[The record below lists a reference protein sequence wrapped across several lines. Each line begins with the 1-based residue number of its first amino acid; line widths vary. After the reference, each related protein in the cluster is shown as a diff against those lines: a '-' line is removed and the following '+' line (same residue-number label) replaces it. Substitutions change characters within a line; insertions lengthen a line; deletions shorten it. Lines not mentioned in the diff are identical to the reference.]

1 LAEHEQEGHFMQH
14 RCGFVLLSLMLF
26 GGTSLWAQS
35 NPNGVVPLHTSD
47 QPYLFLVRDPVVHA
61 DLQLSTA
68 DLQELN
74 AFNDQIDMEMWSMRN
89 KGPDTVNQTV
99 PRLISTTRRK
109 LASLL
114 TNEQNARIAQIELW
128 VLGMRSLLRD
138 DVAAQMNIDSAQQ
151 TSIRQ
156 IILETRKKIA
166 ELQKA
171 LNEGGDADALNR
183 QYREAQVRQQEDIV
197 AILSDE
203 QKQSWVALL
212 GKRIDV
218 SKLGRIKFKAPEIIS
233 AAGWVNS
240 EPLTLEKLKGKVVA
254 LHFYAFA

>member
-1 LAEHEQEGHFMQH
+1 MQYQF
-14 RCGFVLLSLMLF
+14 GFVLLSLMYF
-26 GGTSLWAQS
+26 GSTNLWAQS
-35 NPNGVVPLHTSD
+35 NPNGVIPLHTSE
-47 QPYLFLVRDPVVHA
+47 QPYLFLVRDPIVHA
-61 DLQLSTA
+61 DLELSPSE
-68 DLQELN
+68 LQELT
-74 AFNDQIDMEMWSMRN
+74 AFNDQIDLDMWAMRN
-89 KGPDTVNQTV
+89 KGPETANKTV
-99 PRLISTTRRK
+99 PRLINRTRQK

-114 TNEQNARIAQIELW
+114 TNQQNARIAQIELW

-138 DVAAQMNIDSAQQ
+138 DVAAHMKVDATQQ
-151 TSIRQ
+151 DSIRQ
-156 IILETRKKIA
+156 IILETNRKIS

-171 LNEGGDADALNR
+171 LNEGGDADSLNR
-183 QYREAQVRQQEDIV
+183 QYREAQVRQQEGIV

-203 QKQSWVALL
+203 QKQAWVAML

-233 AAGWVNS
+233 GAGWVNS